1 MGLFSRMFGKS
12 KPINVV
18 APVDAATG
26 KMVVTEN
33 VRIKWRPSQTVPP
46 ALRDEIVAVCRDDPS
61 VKSASILDVLEQPTG
76 ELKIFVTISF
86 DDPAVDLHRVAPKL
100 QQVFGRYPE
109 FKNRFFIG
117 ADIVPEVPAEAAAYR
132 RAR

>member
-1 MGLFSRMFGKS
+1 MFGRS

-26 KMVVTEN
+26 KMVLTES

-46 ALRDEIVAVCRDDPS
+46 ALREEIVAVCRDDPS
-61 VKSASILDVLEQPTG
+61 VKSVSILDVLEQPTG
-76 ELKIFVTISF
+76 QIKIFVTIRF
-86 DDPAVDLHRVAPKL
+86 DDPDVDLHRVAPRL
-100 QQVFGRYPE
+100 QQVFARHAE
-109 FKNRFFIG
+109 FKDRFFIG